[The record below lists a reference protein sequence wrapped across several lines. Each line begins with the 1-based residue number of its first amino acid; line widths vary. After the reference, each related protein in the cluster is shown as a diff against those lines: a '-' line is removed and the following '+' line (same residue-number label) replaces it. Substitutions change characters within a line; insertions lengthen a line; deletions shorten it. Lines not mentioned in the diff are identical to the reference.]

1 MEKYKKRTIEKSL
14 NSLIDKCP
22 VIMIT
27 GSRQVGKTTLL
38 NHLVSISKKKI
49 NYISLDNILV
59 RAQAIEDPELFLR
72 THEFPLIIDEFQYAP
87 NLLSY
92 IKIRVDAARQNE
104 MFGNGE
110 DAGTMYY
117 LTGSQVFQAM
127 KNVSESLAGR
137 IGILDLYGYSTRELN
152 NLDEHIF
159 IPDIA
164 LLKNKEKIKCLST
177 LNIFER
183 IINGSYPEV
192 NSING
197 RNREQF
203 YETYIRTY
211 IERDI
216 RQLINIKDETKF
228 VKFISC
234 VAARTSQ
241 EYNASD
247 IAKDIGIDNKTV
259 DEWVSVLKNTN
270 LIYMLQA
277 YSNNNVKKA
286 IKKPKIY
293 FMDTGLACYLTG
305 YLNAET
311 LEKSA
316 YNGAIFET
324 YVITE
329 IIKSYTNNGKDPRA
343 RLFYYRDT
351 NQKEIDLLIFNNN
364 TVYPIEIKKSA
375 NPGKDAIKN
384 FDIVQKFGTDVGNGT
399 VLCMM
404 EDIMAIDENNYYVP
418 IEYI

>member
-1 MEKYKKRTIEKSL
+1 MEKYKTRTIEKSL

-38 NHLVSISKKKI
+38 NHLVATSKKKI

-72 THEFPLIIDEFQYAP
+72 TYEPPLIIDEFQYAP
-87 NLLSY
+87 DLLSY
-92 IKIRVDAARQNE
+92 IKIKVDTARQNE
-104 MFGNGE
+104 MFGNGKE
-110 DAGTMYY
+110 VGTMYY
-117 LTGSQVFQAM
+117 LTGSQIFQTM

-137 IGILDLYGYSTRELN
+137 IAILDLYGFSTRELN
-152 NLDEHIF
+152 HIEEDIF
-159 IPDIA
+159 IPDIEI
-164 LLKNKEKIKCLST
+164 LKNKEKVKNLST

-192 NSING
+192 NSASG
-197 RNREQF
+197 RNRDQF

-216 RQLINIKDETKF
+216 RQIINIKDESKF

-234 VAARTSQ
+234 VAARTAQ

-247 IAKDIGIDNKTV
+247 IAKDVGIDNKTV
-259 DEWVSVLKNTN
+259 DEWISVLKNTN

-277 YSNNNVKKA
+277 YSNNNVQKA

-305 YLNAET
+305 YINAKT

-324 YVITE
+324 YIITE

-343 RLFYYRDT
+343 RLYYYRDT
-351 NQKEIDLLIFNNN
+351 NQKEIDLLIFNDNK
-364 TVYPIEIKKSA
+364 VYPVEIKKSA

-384 FDIVQKFGTDVGNGT
+384 FDIVKKFGTDVGNGT

-404 EDIMAIDENNYYVP
+404 ENIVTIDENNYYVP